1 MLELQW
7 RNDQEQTWSQMDMTF
22 LMQGWRTG
30 NMTLEGKAADEVAL
44 GTYGFL
50 NPRKSLYDAFVKA
63 EGKNGYRCRRPCST
77 VIRWQHTV

>member
-30 NMTLEGKAADEVAL
+30 NMTLKGKAADEVAQ

-50 NPRKSLYDAFVKA
+50 NPRKSL
-63 EGKNGYRCRRPCST
+63 
-77 VIRWQHTV
+77 